1 MIKMI
6 QPGDAIE
13 GDHDIEWAHSVFTF
27 SWRSLEPLCLLQI
40 LPSSQPASLCCP
52 GSPPPP
58 LPNLPPLPLSSS
70 PERRRLHPAKS
81 ATPNSPKVPPTP
93 PQCTT
98 PLPPTPQEKIPPIH
112 LRGMNPT
119 STCTWLPTQQLFWRP
134 FSFHFSSAA
143 AIIHTQ
149 KFNIQPFVPGKVQN
163 NQTVFE
169 HRIFFERQLE

>member
-1 MIKMI
+1 MFRQHDDNDDINLSHDVT
-6 QPGDAIE
+6 QGDLDE
-13 GDHDIEWAHSVFTF
+13 DWHLSL
-27 SWRSLEPLCLLQI
+27 RSLELQQLSGSPSQRSEV
-40 LPSSQPASLCCP
+40 LPSSQLASLCP
-52 GSPPPP
+52 GSPPPPP

-119 STCTWLPTQQLFWRP
+119 STCT
-134 FSFHFSSAA
+134 
-143 AIIHTQ
+143 
-149 KFNIQPFVPGKVQN
+149 
-163 NQTVFE
+163 
-169 HRIFFERQLE
+169 